1 MLALAVVQAPPVAA
15 VPPLAQLHVL
25 SVRLG
30 AIRHAG
36 GHENVYA
43 STIKRVRRKRR
54 FRILDM
60 EWQSTDR
67 DFKTSGQA
75 TRASQDE
82 V

>member
-54 FRILDM
+54 FLILGM

-67 DFKTSGQA
+67 DCKTHD
-75 TRASQDE
+75 RARSKSR
-82 V
+82 